1 MEIPTTEEV
10 VRFKVKTWNQAADA
24 AVNDID
30 CFVGMKAP
38 SPTIEIATQKMRVI
52 HTSIENT
59 VNGTWTAGNI
69 QELWTTLGGIAYGIY
84 RFEFDGSVD
93 SVVNTLVKKQRDYGP
108 ENINKFGQYGLVV
121 RTHDKIARLEN
132 LISRQTAP
140 ENEAIQDTF
149 LDIVGYSAIGI
160 MLVREMF
167 NYPLA

>member
-1 MEIPTTEEV
+1 MDFPAT
-10 VRFKVKTWNQAADA
+10 KKTWDHAATET
-24 AVNDID
+24 VNDID
-30 CFVGMKAP
+30 YFVGTKSL
-38 SPTIEIATQKMRVI
+38 SPTIEIAAKKMRVI

-69 QELWTTLGGIAYGIY
+69 KELWTHLGGIAYGIY
-84 RFEFDGSVD
+84 RYQFDGTPD
-93 SVVNTLVKKQRDYGP
+93 SIINTLIKKQRDYGP

-132 LISRQTAP
+132 LISKQTVP

-160 MLVREMF
+160 MLVRETF

>member
-1 MEIPTTEEV
+1 MDYPTTEQIICSRV
-10 VRFKVKTWNQAADA
+10 TTWNEAADA
-24 AVNDID
+24 AVSDID
-30 CFVGMKAP
+30 EYVGIKAP
-38 SPTIEIATQKMRVI
+38 SPTIEIAANKMRVI

-59 VNGTWTAGNI
+59 VNGTWTSGNI
-69 QELWTTLGGIAYGIY
+69 KDLWTTLGGIAYGIY
-84 RFEFDGSVD
+84 RFQFNGSQD
-93 SVVNTLVKKQRDYGP
+93 SVVNTLIKKQRDYGP

-132 LISRQTAP
+132 LISKQTAP
-140 ENEAIQDTF
+140 ENEAMQDTF